1 MRVRLPSGAMPV
13 LMTGAMLAG
22 AALARYGN
30 AAAARREKIAH
41 GELRELDAM
50 WTWVDD
56 VCWHARFSTPPGKR
70 DSPTIVLIHGFGA
83 SSRYLVPFAE
93 RLAVLGDVYAP
104 DLPGHGKTDARDT
117 PLDIAGYA
125 DALAAWLDAMELSRV
140 QAIGHSMGSQI
151 AVELALRRPDLV
163 ERLVLIGPT
172 IDRSSR
178 NLRGTLPRFITGGF
192 REPLGVGLLLLIDY
206 LRSRRALS
214 AELRSMFRYALEDAI
229 RRVEVP
235 VLLVRGEHD
244 KVAPAAWLE
253 HLARN
258 APNARV
264 ASVPGAAHAVQFSDP
279 DALVR
284 AVRPF
289 LARQQAPVRDVASSA
304 SRTA

>member
-1 MRVRLPSGAMPV
+1 MRIRLSPKAMPV

-22 AALARYGN
+22 AALARYGT
-30 AAAARREKIAH
+30 AAAVRRERIAD

-56 VCWHARFSTPPGKR
+56 TCWHARFSTPPGKR
-70 DSPTIVLIHGFGA
+70 DSPAVVLVHGFGA

-104 DLPGHGKTDARDT
+104 DLPGHGKTDARRA
-117 PLDIAGYA
+117 PRDIAGYA
-125 DALAAWLDAMELSRV
+125 DALADWLDAMELSRV
-140 QAIGHSMGSQI
+140 QAIGHSMGCQI

-178 NLRGTLPRFITGGF
+178 SLRETLPRFVAGGF
-192 REPLGVGLLLLIDY
+192 REPLGVGLVLLTDY
-206 LRSRRALS
+206 LRSRRALPS
-214 AELRSMFRYALEDAI
+214 ELRSMFRYALEDAV
-229 RRVEVP
+229 RRLGDTP
-235 VLLVRGEHD
+235 LLLVRGEHD

-253 HLARN
+253 LLARH

-264 ASVPGAAHAVQFSDP
+264 AFVPGAAHAAQFSDP

-284 AVRPF
+284 VVRPF
-289 LARQQAPVRDVASSA
+289 LAEERAPVREIASSP
-304 SRTA
+304 S